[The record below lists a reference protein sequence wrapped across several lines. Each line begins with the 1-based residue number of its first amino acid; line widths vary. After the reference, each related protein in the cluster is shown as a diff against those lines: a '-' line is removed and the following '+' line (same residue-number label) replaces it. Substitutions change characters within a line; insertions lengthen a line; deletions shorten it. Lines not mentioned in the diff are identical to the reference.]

1 MRRILALALVS
12 GCGSDSTPMNCP
24 AGETCSDMY
33 PAMTFSGS
41 LLGENDKPGAPLK
54 VGLEGTQRIKVLANP
69 DDVVGVLAFR
79 AASSG
84 AAVTT
89 GQLVPPNVTV
99 LGSSQGSAYL
109 RILDPTPGKELLYG
123 RTLIE
128 VVPVASVDIRPRTYQ
143 NDLSDKAFAADKSA
157 QWVMFAGG
165 TEDVVTRLFDASGN
179 RLADEGV
186 FLGVS
191 GPPLVLAGA
200 QPNWDTVS
208 LTASK
213 NAGSQGTLKIR
224 TSDATNRDQMI
235 DIVTAVDQI
244 IRVDATGATTDPS
257 TPAKVGDAR
266 TYCFR
271 ALNNGR
277 LVAAV
282 TWLPPAL
289 SNAVATGT
297 SQAKNCVTITGSAVG
312 TGILTVTAEN
322 KSMTYTMMFTQ

>member
-1 MRRILALALVS
+1 
-12 GCGSDSTPMNCP
+12 
-24 AGETCSDMY
+24 MY
-33 PAMTFSGS
+33 PDLAFRGS
-41 LLGENDKPGAPLK
+41 KLGESDAAGPPLK
-54 VGLEGTQRIKVLANP
+54 VGVQGTQKIKVLANP
-69 DDVVGVLAFR
+69 DDVVGILAFR

-84 AAVTT
+84 AAIST

-99 LGSSQGSAYL
+99 LGNSQGGAYL
-109 RILDPTPGKELLYG
+109 RILDPTPGKDLLLG

-128 VVPVASVDIRPRTYQ
+128 VAPIASADIRPQTYQ
-143 NDLSDKAFAADKSA
+143 NDLSDMAFAADKSA
-157 QWVMFAGG
+157 KWVLFAGG
-165 TEDVVTRLFDASGN
+165 TENVVVRLFDGSGN

-200 QPNWDTVS
+200 QPNWDTVD
-208 LTASK
+208 LMATK
-213 NAGSQGTLKIR
+213 NAGSQGTVKIR
-224 TSDATNRDQMI
+224 TSDAQNRDQNL

-257 TPAKVGDAR
+257 TPVKVGDMR

-271 ALNNGR
+271 AMNNSR
-277 LVAAV
+277 LVAGV

-289 SNAVATGT
+289 ANAVAAAT
-297 SQAKNCVTITGSAVG
+297 SQAKNCVTITGTTSG

-322 KSMTYTMMFTQ
+322 FPKTFTLNFTR